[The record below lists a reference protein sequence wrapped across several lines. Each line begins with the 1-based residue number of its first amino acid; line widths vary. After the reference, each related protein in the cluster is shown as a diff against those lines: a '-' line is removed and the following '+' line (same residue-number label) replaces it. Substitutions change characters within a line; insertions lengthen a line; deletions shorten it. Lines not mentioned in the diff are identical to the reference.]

1 MIVRLRYYLSV
12 CLCTLCFMAFAQD
25 FSVSGQVLDAN
36 NEPITLAN
44 VILLAEDGSAFIK
57 GTSTEEAGYFEI
69 NNLASATYFIK
80 ITYVG
85 FEEFI
90 QKIILRGNLDLKK
103 IQLNEIP
110 ESLDEVTVIAKKPT
124 ITRKPDR
131 LIFNV
136 ESTALTEGSTL
147 SVLKS
152 TPGIIVSEGGITIKS
167 SPATVFINNR
177 RVQLTSEEL
186 ITLLES
192 APANSIK
199 SVEVITNP
207 PASYDADS
215 GSVINIIMSKNL
227 VTGYRGSV
235 FTNYT
240 QGVFPRY
247 NAGTSHYFKNNK
259 VNLNI
264 NYSYT
269 NSKINRD
276 QDDTVNYLENI
287 NPNPE
292 EESIYEIDEIYKSNV
307 NRNTWSETHNLNL
320 NFDYYLDDKNTLS
333 LTSTGLY
340 SPYFKYQIRNNT
352 NITDENL
359 VFQSR
364 FTADN
369 LSRDNKYNIGTDLIF
384 RHDFENSAN
393 LTFNAHY
400 TIYDYDRDQNVI
412 TNNFDINNM
421 FVNSSEFNT
430 VSNQNTNI
438 ITGKM
443 DYNLPI
449 SDTSNFDAGVK
460 YSNIN
465 TDSDITRLDIIG
477 GSEVVNTANTDAFK
491 YDEKVFAAYS
501 NYINTWDKW
510 GLSLGLRVE
519 QTNIEG
525 KSVTLNETNTQAYF
539 NWFPNASLSYQILED
554 LNIYGNYKRSIYR
567 PSYTD
572 LNPFTFFLNE
582 NTVVLGNPNL
592 VPSYRDHYK
601 IGTSFLE
608 HFVVEAYY
616 MNYDGDIVEL
626 PRQNNETNVIAFTPT
641 NLDKKVEYGFDFIFD
656 YYPTNTWNL
665 YFVTSFYNI
674 SEEANFGEGFVEQE
688 QWSNYSVLMNSI
700 SFLKDQSLN
709 INLTLTWAG
718 KNLQQFQ
725 TVEDRL
731 ISELSISKSIF
742 KKKGIVSLSVE
753 DIFNLQDYDTNTNY
767 LNQSS
772 SSFID
777 SDNRYIKL
785 GFRYNF
791 GNTKLNTNERT
802 TSAEERER
810 LKDLN

>member
-1 MIVRLRYYLSV
+1 MINNLRYYLSI
-12 CLCTLCFMAFAQD
+12 CLCTLYVVAFAQD
-25 FSVSGQVLDAN
+25 FSVSGQVFDAN
-36 NEPITLAN
+36 NEPIALAN
-44 VILLAEDGSAFIK
+44 VVLLAEDGSAFIK
-57 GTSTEEAGYFEI
+57 GTSTEEAGYFEV

-85 FEEFI
+85 FEEFN
-90 QKIILRGNLDLKK
+90 QKIILRGHLDLKN

-136 ESTALTEGSTL
+136 ENTALTEGSTL

-177 RVQLTSEEL
+177 RVQLTSEEV

-215 GSVINIIMSKNL
+215 GNVINIIMSKNL

-259 VNLNI
+259 VNLNV

-269 NSKINRD
+269 NNKINRD
-276 QDDTVNYLENI
+276 QDDTVNYLDNS
-287 NPNPE
+287 NA
-292 EESIYEIDEIYKSNV
+292 IDEIYESNV

-340 SPYFKYQIRNNT
+340 LPYFKYQIRNNT

-359 VFQSR
+359 AFQSR

-369 LSRDNKYNIGTDLIF
+369 LSRDNKFNIGTDVIF

-393 LTFNAHY
+393 LSFNGHY
-400 TIYDYDRDQNVI
+400 TIYNYDRNQNVI
-412 TNNFDINNM
+412 TNNFDMNNM
-421 FVNSSEFNT
+421 FVNRSEFNT
-430 VSNQNTNI
+430 VSNQKTNI
-438 ITGKM
+438 ITGKI

-449 SDTSNFDAGVK
+449 SNTSNFDAGVK

-465 TDSDITRLDIIG
+465 TDSNITRLDIIG

-501 NYINTWDKW
+501 NYSKSWDKW
-510 GLSLGLRVE
+510 DLSLGLRVE
-519 QTNIEG
+519 QSNIEG
-525 KSVTLNETNTQAYF
+525 ESVILNDTNTQDYF
-539 NWFPNASLSYQILED
+539 GWFPNASLSYRIIED
-554 LNIYGNYKRSIYR
+554 ASIKANYKRSIAR

-592 VPSYRDHYK
+592 VPTYIDHYVL
-601 IGTSFLE
+601 GTNFLE
-608 HFVVEAYY
+608 HFTVEAYY
-616 MNYDGDIVEL
+616 KNFDGDIVEL
-626 PRQNNETNVIAFTPT
+626 PRQNNQTNIIAFTPT

-688 QWSNYSVLMNSI
+688 QWSNYSILMNSM

-709 INLTLTWAG
+709 VNLTFTWVG

-725 TVEDRL
+725 TVGDRL
-731 ISELSISKSIF
+731 ISELSVSKSIF
-742 KKKGIVSLSVE
+742 KKKGIISLAVE
-753 DIFNLQDYDTNTNY
+753 DIFNLQDYDTSTRY

-777 SDNRYIKL
+777 DDNRYIKL

-791 GNTKLNTNERT
+791 GNTKLSTNERA

-810 LKDLN
+810 LKDLQ